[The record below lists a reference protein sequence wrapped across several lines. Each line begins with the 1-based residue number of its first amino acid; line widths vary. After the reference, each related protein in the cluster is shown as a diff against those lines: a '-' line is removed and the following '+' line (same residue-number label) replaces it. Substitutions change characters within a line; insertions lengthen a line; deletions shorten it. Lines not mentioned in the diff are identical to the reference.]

1 MASASSQISDYGNN
15 TSTQTD
21 NNTLMSYGGNGGVT
35 SSSTTIFGSNSTSS
49 TGTDMLPNMKP
60 LKKTLNL
67 EEIEKLPY
75 EIHRYSSFSTNYV
88 PE

>member
-1 MASASSQISDYGNN
+1 MASSSSQISDTVN
-15 TSTQTD
+15 TTPTQT
-21 NNTLMSYGGNGGVT
+21 NNNLVNFGGGVT
-35 SSSTTIFGSNSTSS
+35 SSSTTYSTT
-49 TGTDMLPNMKP
+49 TGNDVQQDVKS

>member
-1 MASASSQISDYGNN
+1 MASPNSQMTDNGN
-15 TSTQTD
+15 TTPTPTQT
-21 NNTLMSYGGNGGVT
+21 NNTLMSYGGVT
-35 SSSTTIFGSNSTSS
+35 SSSSTIFT
-49 TGTDMLPNMKP
+49 TTMPEIDIQEEVKP
-60 LKKTLNL
+60 IKKTLNL